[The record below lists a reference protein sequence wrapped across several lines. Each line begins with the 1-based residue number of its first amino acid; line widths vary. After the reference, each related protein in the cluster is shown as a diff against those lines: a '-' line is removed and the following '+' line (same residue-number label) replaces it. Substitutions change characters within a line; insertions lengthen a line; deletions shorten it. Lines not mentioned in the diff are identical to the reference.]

1 MKPPNQKDTREFR
14 IRKVRHW
21 KQRFDPAAAFVCRR
35 RIVWG
40 AEIYERGDLIP
51 DQLAGNKVKLRRF
64 WDSGFIELWEE
75 NPEPEPDVKAGEES
89 QAPRERKAKRDGA
102 IVQAVNERA
111 VDGGRGKRAGDHQTN
126 SPARDAEGRTRVAP
140 AARKVERGPSTQIQR
155 KEKAAGN
162 ETLNKLAPLSLAAI
176 GAGCCKQP

>member
-1 MKPPNQKDTREFR
+1 MKPPNQKDTRKFR

-35 RIVWG
+35 RIVWD
-40 AEIYERGDLIP
+40 AKIYERGDLIP

-64 WDSGFIELWEE
+64 WDSGVIELWEE

-89 QAPRERKAKRDGA
+89 QALQRAEDKEGRSDRPGGH
-102 IVQAVNERA
+102 ERA
-111 VDGGRGKRAGDHQTN
+111 VDGGRGQGAGDHQTN
-126 SPARDAEGRTRVAP
+126 SPARDAEGRARVAP

-155 KEKAAGN
+155 KEKAAA
-162 ETLNKLAPLSLAAI
+162 KRRKA
-176 GAGCCKQP
+176 

>member
-1 MKPPNQKDTREFR
+1 MKPPNQKDTRKFR

-40 AEIYERGDLIP
+40 AKIYERGDLIP

-64 WDSGFIELWEE
+64 WDSGVIELWEE

-89 QAPRERKAKRDGA
+89 QAPRERKTKRDGA
-102 IVQAVNERA
+102 IVQAVMSGRSM
-111 VDGGRGKRAGDHQTN
+111 VDVAREQGITRQTVLRVMQ
-126 SPARDAEGRTRVAP
+126 RDAP
-140 AARKVERGPSTQIQR
+140 AWHRPPAKSNADRQR
-155 KEKAAGN
+155 RFKEKR
-162 ETLNKLAPLSLAAI
+162 
-176 GAGCCKQP
+176 KQQRRGGKHER